1 MNRQERI
8 RLDEK
13 NLHNMGYKKVQFKGL
28 YDYFNNIETC
38 TTKYICKKGKD
49 KYTQYICPNELNPKE
64 IWKNIEKELDA
75 EVLSYHEDFR
85 EDGLIYNAL
94 IEKDNNKSILLI
106 KYIPTTKEII
116 IKEIEYNNETDA

>member
-1 MNRQERI
+1 MFVEQNVRE
-8 RLDEK
+8 
-13 NLHNMGYKKVQFKGL
+13 NPPPV
-28 YDYFNNIETC
+28 
-38 TTKYICKKGKD
+38 
-49 KYTQYICPNELNPKE
+49 ELPKE